1 MARLEFQS
9 SFKNINQKEW
19 NDLTKSNPFLR
30 LEFFQSLEASKSI
43 GEGTGW
49 QPFPA
54 IVIDQGSLVGAS
66 PIFLKEHSY
75 GEYVFDW
82 SWAEAYQKYG
92 KNYYPKIASCIPFT
106 PATGPRIFGLD
117 LSIKK
122 NIVVQIEEL
131 AYENKMSSSH
141 ILFCN
146 ESEKDIFGDPKWML
160 REGVQFKWF
169 NKNYNNFAEF
179 LSQLS
184 HDKRKKI
191 KQERKKIHDLGLK
204 IKKIKG
210 PEISES
216 DLDFFYACYCNT
228 YQDHH
233 SHPYLTRIFFSLI
246 KESMPESLLL
256 ILAYEGDLPIAA
268 SFFIYDD
275 KNLYGRYWGSK
286 SFYPG
291 LHFELSYY
299 QGQEFC
305 IENRIVSFEGGAQ
318 GEHKLAR
325 GFEPFNTFSFHR
337 IFDEKFELAIKDFL
351 RREKTGIDQY
361 TNELNE
367 RAPYK
372 TELNI

>member
-49 QPFPA
+49 HPFPA

-66 PIFLKEHSY
+66 PVFLKEHSY

-228 YQDHH
+228 YQDHN

-246 KESMPESLLL
+246 KESMPENLLL
-256 ILAYEGDLPIAA
+256 ILAYEGDLPVAA

>member
-1 MARLEFQS
+1 MGRLEFRS

-49 QPFPA
+49 HPFPA

-246 KESMPESLLL
+246 KESMPENLLL
-256 ILAYEGDLPIAA
+256 ILAYEGDHLVAA

>member
-30 LEFFQSLEASKSI
+30 LEFFQSLEGSKSI

-49 QPFPA
+49 HPFPA

-246 KESMPESLLL
+246 KESMPENLLL
-256 ILAYEGDLPIAA
+256 ILAYEGDLPVAA

>member
-9 SFKNINQKEW
+9 SFENINQKDW
-19 NDLTKSNPFLR
+19 NDLTKSNPFLK

-43 GEGTGW
+43 GDGTEW
-49 QPFPA
+49 HPFPA
-54 IVIDQGSLVGAS
+54 IVIDQGKLVGAS

-92 KNYYPKIASCIPFT
+92 GNYYPKIASCIPFT
-106 PATGPRIFGLD
+106 PASGPRIFGLD

-122 NIVVQIEEL
+122 YIVTQIEEL
-131 AYENKMSSSH
+131 ACENKMSSSH

-146 ESEKDIFGDPKWML
+146 ESEQDIYADTKWML

-246 KESMPESLLL
+246 KESMPENLLL
-256 ILAYEGDLPIAA
+256 ILAYEGDLPVAA

>member
-30 LEFFQSLEASKSI
+30 LEFLQSLEASKSI

-49 QPFPA
+49 HPFPA

-169 NKNYNNFAEF
+169 NKNYNNFVEF

-191 KQERKKIHDLGLK
+191 KQERKKIQDLGLK

-246 KESMPESLLL
+246 KESMPENLLL
-256 ILAYEGDLPIAA
+256 ILAYEGDLPVAA

-305 IENRIVSFEGGAQ
+305 IENRIASFEGGAQ

-337 IFDEKFELAIKDFL
+337 ILDEKFELAIKDFL

>member
-49 QPFPA
+49 HPFPA

-122 NIVVQIEEL
+122 NIVVQIEKL

-169 NKNYNNFAEF
+169 NKNYNNFPEF

-246 KESMPESLLL
+246 KESMPENLLL
-256 ILAYEGDLPIAA
+256 ILAYEGDLPVAA

>member
-30 LEFFQSLEASKSI
+30 LEFFQSLETSKSI

-49 QPFPA
+49 HPFPA

-246 KESMPESLLL
+246 KESMPENLLL
-256 ILAYEGDLPIAA
+256 ILAYEGDLPVAA

>member
-49 QPFPA
+49 HPFPA

-246 KESMPESLLL
+246 KESMPENLLL
-256 ILAYEGDLPIAA
+256 ILAYEGDLPVAA

-367 RAPYK
+367 RVPYK

>member
-49 QPFPA
+49 HPFPA

-246 KESMPESLLL
+246 KESMPENLLL
-256 ILAYEGDLPIAA
+256 ILAYEGDLPVAA

-305 IENRIVSFEGGAQ
+305 IENRIISFEGGAQ

>member
-19 NDLTKSNPFLR
+19 NDLAKSNPFLR

-49 QPFPA
+49 HPFPA

-246 KESMPESLLL
+246 KESMPENLLL
-256 ILAYEGDLPIAA
+256 ILAYEGDLPVAA

>member
-49 QPFPA
+49 HPFPA

-169 NKNYNNFAEF
+169 NKNYNNFVEF

-246 KESMPESLLL
+246 KESMPENLLL
-256 ILAYEGDLPIAA
+256 ILAYEGDLPVAA

>member
-49 QPFPA
+49 HPFPA

-191 KQERKKIHDLGLK
+191 KQERKKIQDLGLK

-246 KESMPESLLL
+246 KESMPENLLL
-256 ILAYEGDLPIAA
+256 ILAYEGDLPVAA

-351 RREKTGIDQY
+351 RREKSGIDQY

-372 TELNI
+372 T

>member
-1 MARLEFQS
+1 MARMEFQS
-9 SFKNINQKEW
+9 SFKGINQKEW
-19 NDLTKSNPFLR
+19 NDLTKSNPFLK
-30 LEFFQSLEASKSI
+30 LEFFQSLEASNSI
-43 GEGTGW
+43 GESTGW
-49 QPFPA
+49 HPFPA
-54 IVIDQGSLVGAS
+54 IITHEGRIIGAS
-66 PIFLKEHSY
+66 PIFLKQHSY

-92 KNYYPKIASCIPFT
+92 ESYYPKIVSCIPFT
-106 PATGPRIFGLD
+106 PVSGPRVFGLD
-117 LSIKK
+117 ASIKK
-122 NIVVQIEEL
+122 NIVTQIEEL
-131 AYENKMSSSH
+131 AYGNKISSSH
-141 ILFCN
+141 ILFCD
-146 ESEKDIFGDPKWML
+146 ESEADIYQDTKWMR
-160 REGVQFKWF
+160 REGVQFKWL
-169 NKNYNNFAEF
+169 NKNYKNFEEF

-191 KQERKKIHDLGLK
+191 KQERKKIEGLGLK
-204 IKKIKG
+204 IKKLKG
-210 PEISES
+210 PEIIEA

-228 YQDHH
+228 YQEHH
-233 SHPYLTRIFFSLI
+233 SNPYLTRNFFSLI
-246 KESMPESLLL
+246 RESMSENVLL
-256 ILAYEGDLPIAA
+256 ILAYEGDIPVAG

-305 IENRIVSFEGGAQ
+305 IENGILVFEGGAQ

-325 GFEPFNTFSFHR
+325 GFEPFNTFSYHR
-337 IFDEKFELAIKDFL
+337 IFDEKFEHAIKDFL
-351 RREKTGIDQY
+351 RREKNGIDKY

-372 TELNI
+372 TNFNL

>member
-49 QPFPA
+49 HPFPA

-146 ESEKDIFGDPKWML
+146 EGEKDIFGDPKWML

-246 KESMPESLLL
+246 KESMPENLLL
-256 ILAYEGDLPIAA
+256 ILAYEGDLPVAA

>member
-49 QPFPA
+49 HPFPA

-169 NKNYNNFAEF
+169 NKNYNNFVEF

-246 KESMPESLLL
+246 KESMPENLLL

>member
-19 NDLTKSNPFLR
+19 NDLAKSNPFLR

-49 QPFPA
+49 HPFPA

-246 KESMPESLLL
+246 KESMPENLLL
-256 ILAYEGDLPIAA
+256 ILAYEGDLPVAA

-337 IFDEKFELAIKDFL
+337 IFDEKFEHAIKDFL
-351 RREKTGIDQY
+351 RREKNGIDQY

>member
-9 SFKNINQKEW
+9 SFKDINQKEW

-49 QPFPA
+49 HPFPA

-122 NIVVQIEEL
+122 NIVVQIEKL

-246 KESMPESLLL
+246 KESMPENLLL
-256 ILAYEGDLPIAA
+256 ILAYEGDLPVAA

>member
-43 GEGTGW
+43 GEGTGCH
-49 QPFPA
+49 PFPA

-246 KESMPESLLL
+246 KESMPENLLL
-256 ILAYEGDLPIAA
+256 ILAYEGDLPVAA

>member
-9 SFKNINQKEW
+9 SFENINQNDW
-19 NDLTKSNPFLR
+19 NDLTKSNPFLK
-30 LEFFQSLEASKSI
+30 LEFFQSLESSKSI

-49 QPFPA
+49 HPFPA
-54 IVIDQGSLVGAS
+54 TIIDQGKLVGAS
-66 PIFLKEHSY
+66 PMFLKEHSY

-92 KNYYPKIASCIPFT
+92 GNYYPKIASCIPFT
-106 PATGPRIFGLD
+106 PASGPRIFGLD

-122 NIVVQIEEL
+122 YIVTQIEEL

-146 ESEKDIFGDPKWML
+146 ESEQDIFADTKWML

-191 KQERKKIHDLGLK
+191 KQERKKIQDLGLK
-204 IKKIKG
+204 IKKIRG
-210 PEISES
+210 PEITES

-286 SFYPG
+286 NFYPG

-305 IENRIVSFEGGAQ
+305 IENRIVAFEGGAQ

-337 IFDEKFELAIKDFL
+337 IFDEKFEHAIKDFL
-351 RREKTGIDQY
+351 RREKNGIDQY

-372 TELNI
+372 TEINI

>member
-49 QPFPA
+49 HPFPA

-246 KESMPESLLL
+246 KESMPENLLL

>member
-49 QPFPA
+49 HPFPA

-210 PEISES
+210 PEILES

-246 KESMPESLLL
+246 KESMPENLLL
-256 ILAYEGDLPIAA
+256 ILAYEGNLPVAA

>member
-9 SFKNINQKEW
+9 SFKDINQKEW

-43 GEGTGW
+43 GGGTGW
-49 QPFPA
+49 HPFPA

-246 KESMPESLLL
+246 KESMPENLLL
-256 ILAYEGDLPIAA
+256 ILAYEGDLPVAA

>member
-184 HDKRKKI
+184 HDKCKKI

-246 KESMPESLLL
+246 KESMPENLLL

>member
-49 QPFPA
+49 HPFPA

-66 PIFLKEHSY
+66 PVFLKEHSY

-122 NIVVQIEEL
+122 NIVVQIEKL

-246 KESMPESLLL
+246 KESMPENLLL
-256 ILAYEGDLPIAA
+256 ILAYEGDLPVAA

>member
-49 QPFPA
+49 HPFPA
-54 IVIDQGSLVGAS
+54 IVVDQGSLVGAS

-169 NKNYNNFAEF
+169 NKNYNNFVEF

-191 KQERKKIHDLGLK
+191 KQERKKIQDLGLK

-246 KESMPESLLL
+246 KESMPENLLL

>member
-49 QPFPA
+49 HPFPA

-246 KESMPESLLL
+246 KESMPENLLL
-256 ILAYEGDLPIAA
+256 ILAYEGDLPVAA

-318 GEHKLAR
+318 GGHKLAR

>member
-49 QPFPA
+49 HPFPA

-191 KQERKKIHDLGLK
+191 KQERKKIQDLGLK

-246 KESMPESLLL
+246 KESMPENLLL

>member
-246 KESMPESLLL
+246 KESMPENLLL
-256 ILAYEGDLPIAA
+256 ILAYEGDLPVAA

>member
-49 QPFPA
+49 HPFPA

-146 ESEKDIFGDPKWML
+146 ESEQDIFAETKWML

-191 KQERKKIHDLGLK
+191 KQERKKINDLGLK

-210 PEISES
+210 SEILES

-246 KESMPESLLL
+246 KESMPENLLL
-256 ILAYEGDLPIAA
+256 ILAYEGDLPVAA

>member
-49 QPFPA
+49 HPFPA

-122 NIVVQIEEL
+122 NIVVQIEKL
-131 AYENKMSSSH
+131 ACENKMSSSH

-191 KQERKKIHDLGLK
+191 KQERKKIYDLGLK

-246 KESMPESLLL
+246 KESMPENLLL
-256 ILAYEGDLPIAA
+256 ILAYEGDLPVAA

-337 IFDEKFELAIKDFL
+337 IFNEKFELAIKDFL

>member
-49 QPFPA
+49 HPFPA

-146 ESEKDIFGDPKWML
+146 ESEKDIFGDPKWIL

-246 KESMPESLLL
+246 KESMPENLLL
-256 ILAYEGDLPIAA
+256 ILAYEGDLPVAA

>member
-49 QPFPA
+49 HPFPA
-54 IVIDQGSLVGAS
+54 IVIDQGRLVGAS

-92 KNYYPKIASCIPFT
+92 QNYYPKIASCIPFT
-106 PATGPRIFGLD
+106 PASGPRIFGLD
-117 LSIKK
+117 RSIKK
-122 NIVVQIEEL
+122 NIVTQIEEL

-146 ESEKDIFGDPKWML
+146 ESDKDVYLDLKWML
-160 REGVQFKWF
+160 REGVQFKWL

-191 KQERKKIHDLGLK
+191 KQERKKIQDSGLK

-246 KESMPESLLL
+246 KESMPENLLL
-256 ILAYEGDLPIAA
+256 ILAYEGDLAVAA

>member
-9 SFKNINQKEW
+9 SFKDINQKEW

-49 QPFPA
+49 HPFPA

-246 KESMPESLLL
+246 KESMPENLLL
-256 ILAYEGDLPIAA
+256 ILAYEGDFPVAA

>member
-49 QPFPA
+49 HPFPA

-191 KQERKKIHDLGLK
+191 KQERKKIYDLGLK

-246 KESMPESLLL
+246 KESMPENLLL
-256 ILAYEGDLPIAA
+256 ILAYEGDLPVAA

>member
-49 QPFPA
+49 HPFPA

-246 KESMPESLLL
+246 KESMPENLLL
-256 ILAYEGDLPIAA
+256 ILAYEGDLPVAA

-305 IENRIVSFEGGAQ
+305 IENGIVSFEGGAQ